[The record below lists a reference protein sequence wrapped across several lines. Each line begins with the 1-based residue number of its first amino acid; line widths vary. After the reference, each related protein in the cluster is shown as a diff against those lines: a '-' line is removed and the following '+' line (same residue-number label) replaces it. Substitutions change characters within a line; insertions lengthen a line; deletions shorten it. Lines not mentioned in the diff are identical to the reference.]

1 MIFSKKCGLFLGCLI
16 GCIIIGVIFSNQPK
30 VSTEM
35 RLDDGVVVVEKKE
48 HIFKEQEIALIN
60 SLKEL
65 ALVDTISVLLDYS
78 DETNGTIRATVL
90 IGDADIV
97 NKKDDIVSNVT
108 DIVCRTDSD
117 VQEVVILDAK
127 GNQMN

>member
-1 MIFSKKCGLFLGCLI
+1 MRKWIVMLSVLVTLFGLTAC
-16 GCIIIGVIFSNQPK
+16 NK

-35 RLDDGVVVVEKKE
+35 RLDDGVVVEKKE

-97 NKKDDIVSNVT
+97 NKKDDIVFNVT
-108 DIVCRTDSD
+108 DIVCRTDLD